1 MSTNDGGPAFPVPEG
16 PHCVPQLGMSLRA
29 YIATHVLAGIF
40 SDDEVD
46 ASYMLSA
53 RHALHAADALI
64 AELNK

>member
-1 MSTNDGGPAFPVPEG
+1 MITNEGGPAFPVPDG
-16 PHCVPQLGMSLRA
+16 YCSAGMSLRA

-53 RHALHAADALI
+53 MHAVKAADALI
-64 AELNK
+64 AELSK